1 MAEISKIDYK
11 LGQDNV
17 QFLGLDVHNPVFVV
31 SSLSTIAFVAGVLA
45 FQAGATAAFVA
56 LRAWLMST
64 FDWVLMGAGN
74 LFVLFCLLLLATPL
88 GRVRLGGADAR
99 PDYSR
104 SAWFAMLFAAG
115 TGIGLMF
122 FGVSEPVEHFLQP
135 PLGLEAGDASSA
147 RLGMAGAIYHWGF
160 HGWAMYAVV
169 ALSIAFASYN
179 LGLPLTLRSAFYP
192 LMGEAVWGRFGHS
205 IDILAVFAT
214 LFGLA
219 TSLGLGAEQV
229 AAGLA
234 TCGVRR

>member
-1 MAEISKIDYK
+1 MAESSKIDYK

-31 SSLSTIAFVAGVLA
+31 SSLGTVMFVAGVLA
-45 FQAGATAAFVA
+45 FQTGATAAFVA

-64 FDWVLMGAGN
+64 FDWGLMGAGN
-74 LFVLFCLLLLATPL
+74 LFVLFCLLLVVTPL

-135 PLGLEAGDASSA
+135 PLGLEAGDAAAA

-160 HGWAMYAVV
+160 HG
-169 ALSIAFASYN
+169 
-179 LGLPLTLRSAFYP
+179 
-192 LMGEAVWGRFGHS
+192 
-205 IDILAVFAT
+205 
-214 LFGLA
+214 LA
-219 TSLGLGAEQV
+219 TSLGLGAEHGVPTVTEQNRTLR
-229 AAGLA
+229 AALGTA
-234 TCGVRR
+234 